1 MIRFHVQGMTCGGC
15 AAKISSI
22 LQRDQRVQSAVI
34 DFATATGVVT
44 GRLTENEVRKT
55 LRSLG
60 YDLQSQDHDDVDLSS
75 TRMNQ
80 LYSFKMWVISLALVL
95 PIMVISMSPQRFWW
109 SVWAEAS
116 LATVFIFGPAFVF
129 FSRAARQ
136 AYHRHLTMD
145 SLIAVGMASAWL
157 LSVVLAIQG
166 VSHLYFESAA
176 MIGFFVLSGK
186 TLEEWARKKSI
197 GELEKLVRL
206 RPKKAFKWGN
216 DGRPSEMPIDRFKIS
231 DQVYVRPGDML
242 ALDGIV
248 LEREAH
254 FDESVITGESTPIV
268 RRPGDPVPAGAIN
281 ASTFGVKLEVTR
293 IGSATTIEQ
302 IIRLI
307 EDAKVSKPDTQKLA
321 DRISTVF
328 IPVVMLITLVTFLVW
343 RFAIGESTTRS
354 VVISLG
360 VLVVACPC
368 ALGLATPVA
377 WVAGL
382 GHAAKKGII
391 LRSYEALET
400 LRRAR
405 VFVFDK
411 TGTMTLGEPRLLK
424 ASLAGGER
432 FDSVKNLDDSQ
443 RQVLGFLVSALVH
456 SSHPNARSL
465 SSWLKNQIDIEQIP
479 ASKILKETV
488 GQGVECEINLGDSR
502 HTIKY
507 GKPEFVVGDSGFTT
521 EPSNVNSMLA
531 ASIDEIPRFVFE
543 MGDSLREDSIAC
555 VKELL
560 RRHMKIYVASGDKE
574 GVIRQ
579 VLGELPLIRAT
590 QAEINTASGV
600 IYQGDM
606 TPEQK
611 RNLIGELQK
620 ANGVVAFVGDGMNDA
635 PGLALADV
643 GIAFGSGSDLA
654 ASQAGLVL
662 TSRRMSSLLDAID
675 LSARI
680 TRIIRQNFFWAF
692 AYNVAAI
699 PLAVAGVL
707 HPMWASAAMA
717 MSSLSVVLN
726 ALRLR
731 R

>member
-1 MIRFHVQGMTCGGC
+1 MTCGGC

-22 LQRDQRVQSAVI
+22 LQRDKRVHSAIV

-44 GRLTENEVRKT
+44 GRLTENEVGQV
-55 LRSLG
+55 LRRIG
-60 YDLQSQDHDDVDLSS
+60 YDVQAQDQDKADLGS
-75 TRMNQ
+75 TKITQ
-80 LYSFKMWVISLALVL
+80 LYSFKTWIISLALVF
-95 PIMVISMSPQRFWW
+95 PIMAISMSPQRHWW
-109 SVWAEAS
+109 SVWAEAV
-116 LATVFIFGPAFVF
+116 LATVFIFGPAFSF

-136 AYHRHLTMD
+136 AYHRHVTMD

-197 GELEKLVRL
+197 GDLEKLVRL
-206 RPKKAFKWGN
+206 RPKKAFIWGN
-216 DGRPSEMPIDRFKIS
+216 DGHPKEMPIDRFKIS

-248 LEREAH
+248 LEREAY
-254 FDESVITGESTPIV
+254 FDESVITGESVPIV
-268 RRPGDPVPAGAIN
+268 RRPGDHVPAGAIN
-281 ASTFGVKLEVTR
+281 SSTFGVKLEVTR
-293 IGSATTIEQ
+293 VGSATTIEQ

-307 EDAKVSKPDTQKLA
+307 EDAKISKPDTQKLA

-328 IPVVMLITLVTFLVW
+328 IPAVIFIALVTFLVW
-343 RFAIGESTTRS
+343 RFVIGESTTRS

-382 GHAAKKGII
+382 GLAAKKGII

-400 LRRAR
+400 LRLAR

-411 TGTMTLGEPRLLK
+411 TGTMTLGEPQVLK
-424 ASLAGGER
+424 ASLASGER
-432 FDSVKNLDDSQ
+432 FESVLSLNDHQKQ
-443 RQVLGFLVSALVH
+443 GLGFLMSALVH

-465 SSWLKNQIDIEQIP
+465 SSWLKNQIDVEKIP
-479 ASKILKETV
+479 VSKILKETI
-488 GQGVECEINLGDSR
+488 GQGVECEIKLGDSR

-507 GKPEFVVGDSGFTT
+507 GKSEFVAGDSGFATD
-521 EPSNVNSMLA
+521 PSKVNSTLA

-543 MGDSLREDSIAC
+543 LGDSLREDAIAC

-579 VLGELPLIRAT
+579 VLGELPLIQAA
-590 QAEINTASGV
+590 QAEINTVSGV
-600 IYQGDM
+600 IYQANM

-620 ANGVVAFVGDGMNDA
+620 ANGIVAFVGDGMNDA

-662 TSRRMSSLLDAID
+662 TSRRMISLLDAID

-680 TRIIRQNFFWAF
+680 TLIIRQNFFWAF